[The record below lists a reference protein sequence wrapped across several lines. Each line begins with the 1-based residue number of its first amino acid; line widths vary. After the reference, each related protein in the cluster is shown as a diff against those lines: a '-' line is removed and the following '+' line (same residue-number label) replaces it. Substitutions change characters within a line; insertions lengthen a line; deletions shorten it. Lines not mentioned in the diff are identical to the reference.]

1 MKLTMKNMMIVNESI
16 FTPKSMSIVP
26 NVAQWIRPSI
36 AACIAASRAG
46 PSITTCHRTNTTVAK
61 TALSPIATVATQ
73 PDTGLPSFAP
83 KNARNVKLTSGI
95 KTPNPKRISNSRPA
109 INFFDLGGRLTL
121 VDLPGYGFARAANSE
136 IKAWTAL
143 VRAYLRGRS
152 GLRRVCLLIDAR
164 HAPKPADEEVMTILD
179 RAAVVFQVVLTKADK
194 LGAEALA
201 ARGPAL
207 ARDLAARH
215 PATHPR
221 VLATSARSGL
231 GIVEL
236 RGVLAAL
243 AEIG

>member
-1 MKLTMKNMMIVNESI
+1 MDDAEAEAGRRLFTQACAFVAGAAKAEQLPALGAPEVAFAGRSNVGKSSLVNALTGRRTLARVSS
-16 FTPKSMSIVP
+16 TP
-26 NVAQWIRPSI
+26 
-36 AACIAASRAG
+36 G
-46 PSITTCHRTNTTVAK
+46 RTR
-61 TALSPIATVATQ
+61 Q
-73 PDTGLPSFAP
+73 
-83 KNARNVKLTSGI
+83 
-95 KTPNPKRISNSRPA
+95 

-164 HAPKPADEEVMTILD
+164 HAPKPADEELMTILD

-194 LGAEALA
+194 LDAEALA
-201 ARGPAL
+201 ARCPAL

-215 PATHPR
+215 AATHPQ

>member
-1 MKLTMKNMMIVNESI
+1 MDDAEAEAGRLL
-16 FTPKSMSIVP
+16 F
-26 NVAQWIRPSI
+26 AQ
-36 AACIAASRAG
+36 ACTFVTG
-46 PSITTCHRTNTTVAK
+46 VAK
-61 TALSPIATVATQ
+61 VEQLPALGAPEVAFAGRSNVGKSSLVNAL
-73 PDTGLPSFAP
+73 TGRRTL
-83 KNARNVKLTSGI
+83 ARVSS
-95 KTPNPKRISNSRPA
+95 TPGRTRQ

-179 RAAVVFQVVLTKADK
+179 QAAMVFQVVLTKADK
-194 LGAEALA
+194 LDAAALA

-207 ARDLAARH
+207 AHDLAARH
-215 PATHPR
+215 PATHPQ

-236 RGVLAAL
+236 RAALAAL